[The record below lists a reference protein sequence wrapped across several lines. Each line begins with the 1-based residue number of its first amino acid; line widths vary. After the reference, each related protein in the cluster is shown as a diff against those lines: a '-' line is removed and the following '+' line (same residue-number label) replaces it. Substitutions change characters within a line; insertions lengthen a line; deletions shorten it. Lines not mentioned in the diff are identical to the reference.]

1 MAHLWKRDKI
11 WWFRMRCPRKYRSIC
26 DQEFLTQ
33 SLGTDSKTEAEE
45 LVPII
50 KKQFLAELDARL
62 SGEAP
67 EQTREAY
74 HATLALAKT
83 QNIKLKSMQDL
94 VNGPVRDVVERIE
107 RLQQMKPT
115 TASALFAVQLG
126 NFPLPTT
133 SITELARDMSNLRPD
148 EVATKNERQVR
159 VWKAKWLRAAEA
171 FVAAVGKDK
180 AISEIDQQDAFDT
193 RRWWQN
199 KLTGEERITS
209 EYANKHLGYMRAMI
223 DTYFADAQI
232 DAYGNVFA
240 DVRIEQKPVHE
251 RKKKEARKPEF
262 SPNWIADNILKPG
275 ALPKLNAEARDILIV
290 CAETGCRESEVF
302 DLPETS
308 IVLDAP
314 IPHISIRVEEGPVGQ
329 RRDIKTA
336 ASIRDVPLVGAALD
350 AMKRNPKGFPR
361 YRGNANYYN
370 TAQKHFRD
378 NFLLPS
384 DDHTLGGLRH
394 SYESRMRRAGID
406 NEERGFMMGHSLK
419 KIRGREVYGDE
430 TSLRLRALFAE
441 MVALPTE
448 TWKPRPH
455 SELRAEIEKLL
466 REEGFR
472 VA

>member
-62 SGEAP
+62 AGEAP
-67 EQTREAY
+67 ELSREAY
-74 HATLALAKT
+74 HSTLALAKT
-83 QNIKLKSMQDL
+83 HNIKLKSMKEL
-94 VNGPVRDVVERIE
+94 VDGPVRDIVERIE

-126 NFPLPTT
+126 GFQLPTT
-133 SITELARDMSNLRPD
+133 TITELARDMSTLRPD
-148 EVATKNERQVR
+148 EVAMKNERQVR
-159 VWKAKWLRAAEA
+159 VWKAKWVRAAEA

-180 AISEIDQQDAFDT
+180 AISDIDQQDAFDT

-199 KLTGEERITS
+199 KLIGEERITS
-209 EYANKHLGYMRAMI
+209 EYANKHLGYMRTMI
-223 DTYFADAQI
+223 DIYFADAQI
-232 DAYGNVFA
+232 DAYVNVFA
-240 DVRIEQKPVHE
+240 DIRIEQKPIHE

-370 TAQKHFRD
+370 TAQKFFRD
-378 NFLLPS
+378 NYLLPS

-466 REEGFR
+466 VEEGFR

>member
-1 MAHLWKRDKI
+1 M
-11 WWFRMRCPRKYRSIC
+11 IC

-33 SLGTDSKTEAEE
+33 SLATESKIAAAE

-50 KKQFLAELDARL
+50 KKQFLTELDARL

-83 QNIKLKSMQDL
+83 HNIKLKSMQDL

-180 AISEIDQQDAFDT
+180 AISEIEQQDAFDT

-232 DAYGNVFA
+232 DAYVNVFA

-275 ALPKLNAEARDILIV
+275 ALLKLNSEARDILIV

-302 DLPETS
+302 DLPE
-308 IVLDAP
+308 
-314 IPHISIRVEEGPVGQ
+314 
-329 RRDIKTA
+329 
-336 ASIRDVPLVGAALD
+336 
-350 AMKRNPKGFPR
+350 
-361 YRGNANYYN
+361 
-370 TAQKHFRD
+370 
-378 NFLLPS
+378 
-384 DDHTLGGLRH
+384 
-394 SYESRMRRAGID
+394 
-406 NEERGFMMGHSLK
+406 
-419 KIRGREVYGDE
+419 
-430 TSLRLRALFAE
+430 
-441 MVALPTE
+441 
-448 TWKPRPH
+448 
-455 SELRAEIEKLL
+455 
-466 REEGFR
+466 
-472 VA
+472 

>member
-1 MAHLWKRDKI
+1 
-11 WWFRMRCPRKYRSIC
+11 MRCPQRYRSIC

-33 SLGTDSKTEAEE
+33 SLGSDSKIAAAE

-50 KKQFLAELDARL
+50 KKRFLAELDARL
-62 SGEAP
+62 SGEAS
-67 EQTREAY
+67 EQTRETY

-83 QNIKLKSMQDL
+83 HNIKIKSMQEL
-94 VNGPVRDVVERIE
+94 VDGPVRDIVERIE

-126 NFPLPTT
+126 GFQLPTT
-133 SITELARDMSNLRPD
+133 TITELARDMSNLRPD
-148 EVATKNERQVR
+148 EVAMKNERQVR
-159 VWKAKWLRAAEA
+159 VWKTKWVRAAEA
-171 FVAAVGKDK
+171 FVAAVGQDK
-180 AISEIDQQDAFDT
+180 NVHDIDQQDAFDT

-199 KLTGEERITS
+199 KLTGGERITS

-223 DTYFADAQI
+223 DTFSADSKI
-232 DAYGNVFA
+232 DSYINVFA
-240 DVRIEQKPVHE
+240 DIRIEQKPIHE

-262 SPNWIADNILKPG
+262 SPNWIAENILKPG
-275 ALPKLNAEARDILIV
+275 ALPRLNSEARDILIV
-290 CAETGCRESEVF
+290 CAETGCRESEIF
-302 DLPETS
+302 DLPTTS
-308 IVLDAP
+308 IVMGAP
-314 IPHISIRVEEGPVGQ
+314 IPHIRIRVEEGPIGQ

-336 ASIRDVPLVGAALD
+336 ASIRDVPLVGAALE
-350 AMKRNPKGFPR
+350 AMKRNPSGFPR

-370 TAQKHFRD
+370 TAQKYFRD
-378 NFLLPS
+378 NALLPS

-430 TSLRLRALFAE
+430 TSLKLRALFAE
-441 MVALPTE
+441 MVSLPTA

-455 SELRAEIEKLL
+455 AELRQEIEKLL
-466 REEGFR
+466 LEEGFR